1 MATSFPT
8 LAQLDAARTDATQF
22 AGGQAY
28 GLAFTVDGK
37 QYNFVP
43 SNVAQNG
50 GITAGNTT
58 YLLPYF
64 TSIDNL
70 KNFGSNA
77 QSVDLS
83 SIGLTK
89 YLESQGLTDKG
100 YLIPSGVVPFDSV
113 VNPVP
118 TDTFG
123 GDLTGLRV
131 IDGQVAYGLSGG
143 HGKRYATTT
152 GEVHDPYVTKGGGLL
167 GDLGQTIIDLGPI
180 APLLANIAMPGLGTA
195 IAVGTTIGKGGSVE
209 DLAKGY
215 LASQIGSEIGA
226 DVGGVTGQIA
236 GGTAAGLLSGQ
247 SPEDALKGS
256 LVNTGVSQVAPSNL
270 LTSSTGETNTSNTT
284 QDNVPDIKVG
294 QGTTG
299 ANNMADDYS
308 YYGGDTTIPSNY
320 QFPNTTIPAEDITGG
335 EGYYDTGS
343 APMTQEQIDAL
354 TAQTYGGS
362 NTFSSLDATT
372 QAMLKKMLAAGGS
385 AATTAQNFLKQNSG
399 ILSGGLSLAG
409 NVLQSQADKA
419 AALKAQQDLLAATG
433 RATAGAQF
441 RPVGITT
448 RFGASQFQID
458 PATGQLVSAGYTA
471 APEITSAQN
480 RLLSL
485 GAGYLAQ
492 SPEDVAQQ
500 YMAKQYELLDPSRQR
515 QLAAIRNQAFQTGRG
530 GLSVGSTGLRPSGAQ
545 GLMGANPELEAYYN
559 ALAQQDAQLAAQAQ
573 QAGQQQVTFGTGLF
587 GQAGQLEQLAQQ
599 PLTMGQ
605 ALGTAASTAGAN
617 AGRLGLL
624 GTGAAA
630 DYGVSRTATTNPYA
644 TVLGG
649 MGSPTSTLGAGLV
662 NWLTS
667 NTPQATTGGAGGGIT
682 SPLMQN
688 PTFDIYGSG
697 NVPLGYAN
705 Y

>member
-28 GLAFTVDGK
+28 GLTFTVDGK

-43 SNVAQNG
+43 NNVAQNG

-89 YLESQGLTDKG
+89 YLQSQGLTDKG
-100 YLIPSGVVPFDSV
+100 YLVPSGAVPFDSV

-131 IDGQVAYGLSGG
+131 IDGQVSYGLSGG
-143 HGKRYATTT
+143 HGQRYATTT

-215 LASQIGSEIGA
+215 IAAQVGNKIGA
-226 DVGGVTGQIA
+226 NVGGGVTGDIA
-236 GGTAAGLLSGQ
+236 GGTASGLLSGQ
-247 SPEDALKGS
+247 TPEDALKGS
-256 LVNTGVSQVAPSNL
+256 LLSTGVSQVTPSNL
-270 LTSSTGETNTSNTT
+270 LTSSTGETGTT
-284 QDNVPDIKVG
+284 QDYVTPTSTG

-299 ANNMADDYS
+299 ATNMADNFDYS
-308 YYGGDTTIPSNY
+308 QIYDYGNS
-320 QFPNTTIPAEDITGG
+320 ADITGG
-335 EGYYDTGS
+335 MGNYDAGT
-343 APMTQEQIDAL
+343 APMTPEQINASM
-354 TAQTYGGS
+354 QTYGGI
-362 NTFSSLDATT
+362 SSLDTAT
-372 QAMLKKMLAAGGS
+372 QALIKQALAAGGT
-385 AATTAQNFLKQNSG
+385 AAQGAKNFLSSMFGGTSG
-399 ILSGGLSLAG
+399 ANLIQGGLQTAG
-409 NVLQSQADKA
+409 GLMQTQASKD

-433 RATAGAQF
+433 SATAGSQF
-441 RPVGITT
+441 RPVGVTT
-448 RFGASQFQID
+448 RFGTSQFNIN
-458 PATGQLVSAGYTA
+458 PATGQLESAGYTA
-471 APEITSAQN
+471 SPEITSAQN
-480 RLLSL
+480 KLLGL
-485 GAGYLAQ
+485 GASYLAQ
-492 SPEDVAQQ
+492 TPEEVAQQ
-500 YMAKQYELLDPSRQR
+500 YLSKQYDLLDPSRQR
-515 QLAAIRNQAFQTGRG
+515 QLASIRNQNFQTGRG
-530 GLSVGSTGLRPSGAQ
+530 GLSVGSTGLRPSGAE
-545 GLMGANPELEAYYN
+545 GLMGTNPELEAYYN
-559 ALAQQDAQLAAQAQ
+559 ALAQQDAQLAAGAQ
-573 QAGQQQVTFGTGLF
+573 QAGQQQVLYGAGLF
-587 GQAGQLEQLAQQ
+587 GQAGNLESMAQQ
-599 PLTMGQ
+599 PFT
-605 ALGTAASTAGAN
+605 LGTGLGTSISGAGAN
-617 AGRLGLL
+617 AGRLGVLGTGMAAGYGTSPAATTSPGAYIASGLGSPTSLL
-624 GTGAAA
+624 GTGLA
-630 DYGVSRTATTNPYA
+630 
-644 TVLGG
+644 
-649 MGSPTSTLGAGLV
+649 

-667 NTPQATTGGAGGGIT
+667 TAPTTGGIT
-682 SPLMQN
+682 SQGMN
-688 PTFDIYGSG
+688 TPTVDAYG
-697 NVPLGYAN
+697 NYVPLGYAN